1 MKANLFLSALT
12 LGAMMTTFVACD
24 KDEPYVDP
32 GKVIESEVVDPGMA
46 EDVQVTDNGTEGTSL
61 SYETWIVVHQVFAD
75 GSSSGPQT
83 RAGESGTK
91 ISVILENK
99 LTNVSSTADVSGFE
113 LKEPENSVDYRSL
126 GSAKYA
132 TEPFVTVIDS
142 ATVYTVDYGTFAVEF
157 VLPYQVAVYDDGVT
171 KVTMPYHKYADIK
184 DNGGELSDL
193 ESVTENGITYLRK
206 LYKHSLTANFNG
218 EEYLVT
224 AEIVLRKEQKGDYLL
239 AQKVVDEGVEL
250 VSYDLENKT
259 GVSRSWIKVE
269 ETWSESGV
277 KTVTKEVLLNNG
289 LPDEGSAAFRLFVNK
304 QVSFS
309 SLMVGERKEEVSDY
323 GERNDEHFSIKR
335 NLWVSRFP
343 ISTSE
348 DESAQPVNYNLMLTY
363 ETAVYSDEYI
373 TYEMPYLS
381 FENAQC
387 DIQQAGDWEK
397 SSSSSLSM
405 MIYISSN
412 VSFGEINYS
421 FKTTG
426 DVYYRLR

>member
-24 KDEPYVDP
+24 KEEPYVDP

-224 AEIVLRKEQKGDYLL
+224 AEIVLRKEQKGDYLV

-289 LPDEGSAAFRLFVNK
+289 PSDGNFASFVLYITEKCNFGDLVIGDAK
-304 QVSFS
+304 TFV
-309 SLMVGERKEEVSDY
+309 
-323 GERNDEHFSIKR
+323 
-335 NLWVSRFP
+335 
-343 ISTSE
+343 SE
-348 DESAQPVNYNLMLTY
+348 DGSRTENGIVIKKYRQTISFPVTY
-363 ETAVYSDEYI
+363 PAEDATTEFAFGITFEEAVYSNEGFEYK
-373 TYEMPYLS
+373 MPS
-381 FENAQC
+381 FEYTEPTLSMSQTSEWYVSAEGQGVM
-387 DIQQAGDWEK
+387 DI
-397 SSSSSLSM
+397 SLSSQVR
-405 MIYISSN
+405 YDR
-412 VSFGEINYS
+412 V
-421 FKTTG
+421 
-426 DVYYRLR
+426 VYTYVDAGQIICFR